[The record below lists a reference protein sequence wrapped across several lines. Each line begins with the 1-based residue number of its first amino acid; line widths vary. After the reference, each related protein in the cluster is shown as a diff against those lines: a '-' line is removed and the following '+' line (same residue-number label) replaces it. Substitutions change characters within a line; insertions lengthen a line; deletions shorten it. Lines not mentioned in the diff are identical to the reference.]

1 MNNTRLYIHGSS
13 IFFDILKELE
23 IFNYVK
29 YFKNLSEMSKE
40 LEQKTND
47 SIVRIIFTDLSQKI
61 FFKDNLPTI
70 FVSND
75 NNYFIEN
82 KSKFSNFDL
91 GLSYP
96 IDIFSFAE
104 IIKILST
111 KHNFFKKSEIFIK
124 GYLIDSNQKLI
135 SKMGQKTK
143 ITEKELKLILALK
156 EGGRYNKK
164 DLLKKV
170 WNYNDNLE
178 SHAFETHLHRLR
190 KKMERIFN
198 DKKFINEEKSFYFF

>member
-13 IFFDILKELE
+13 TFFDILKELE

-104 IIKILST
+104 IIKILS
-111 KHNFFKKSEIFIK
+111 
-124 GYLIDSNQKLI
+124 
-135 SKMGQKTK
+135 SK
-143 ITEKELKLILALK
+143 
-156 EGGRYNKK
+156 
-164 DLLKKV
+164 
-170 WNYNDNLE
+170 
-178 SHAFETHLHRLR
+178 
-190 KKMERIFN
+190 
-198 DKKFINEEKSFYFF
+198 